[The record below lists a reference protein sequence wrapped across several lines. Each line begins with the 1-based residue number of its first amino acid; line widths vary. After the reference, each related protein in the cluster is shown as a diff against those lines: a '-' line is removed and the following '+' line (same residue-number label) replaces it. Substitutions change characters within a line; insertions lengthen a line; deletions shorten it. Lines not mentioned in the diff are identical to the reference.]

1 MYKTKLCILYKKRGQ
16 CSRPNCTFAHGAAE
30 LRRPGD
36 SSFSGRQNNLD
47 NDLRD
52 KLDRRFSLE
61 RRHSS
66 GRSGRGLQ
74 RFSGHDDYR
83 PFEKR
88 RDKDYRENQ
97 KLDDRGDY
105 AGGSR
110 AGNRI
115 EDQAEEERNKFPGY
129 NNVLEEQLKEVE
141 LDIKMLGNDKLR
153 IGASIEEKAQEA
165 NIVASRIQELEA
177 QLEREKE
184 DCRRI
189 SSSIKK
195 FVKEYNRFL
204 RAQDDVKRS
213 QARLQK
219 LGNQLSSHLT
229 GSEGNDRD
237 AEIDI
242 VSDEENNGHH
252 LRTARDTQSELQN
265 TSSLTRKR
273 HHVDQDTTKEPVED
287 AMLRGGGEDKLE
299 TSKLKKP
306 SRWTMDYSKSN
317 SEKETTGWISEDTI
331 NEASAKEDK
340 RKRRR
345 FSSGTPA
352 SDKTKGAG
360 SGLVMPSTSMAAHAV
375 DEVTEIEEGN
385 REVMKSVEANAEG
398 VGRDTHSQGEE
409 GDVEGGTEDTNN
421 VEVV

>member
-1 MYKTKLCILYKKRGQ
+1 MSGRSMYKTKLCILYQKRGQ
-16 CSRPNCTFAHGAAE
+16 CSRPNCTFAHGSAE

-36 SSFSGRQNNLD
+36 SSFSARRNNLD

-66 GRSGRGLQ
+66 GRNGRGLP
-74 RFSGHDDYR
+74 RFSGHDDNR

-97 KLDDRGDY
+97 KLDDQGDY
-105 AGGSR
+105 AGGLR

-115 EDQAEEERNKFPGY
+115 DDQAEDERNKFPGY

-141 LDIKMLGNDKLR
+141 LDIKMLSSDKLR

-165 NIVASRIQELEA
+165 DILTSRIRELET

-184 DCRRI
+184 ECRRI
-189 SSSIKK
+189 TSSVKK

-204 RAQDDVKRS
+204 RAQEDVKRS

-219 LGNQLSSHLT
+219 LGNQLSTYLT
-229 GSEGNDRD
+229 GNGGNDRD

-242 VSDEENNGHH
+242 VNNEENNGSHH
-252 LRTARDTQSELQN
+252 PRTAHDAQDELQN
-265 TSSLTRKR
+265 ASSFTRKR
-273 HHVDQDTTKEPVED
+273 HQVDQATPKEPLED
-287 AMLRGGGEDKLE
+287 ASAMLTGGGEEKVENSRL
-299 TSKLKKP
+299 SRR
-306 SRWTMDYSKSN
+306 SRWTMDDSKLS
-317 SEKETTGWISEDTI
+317 SEKETTGWVSEDAI
-331 NEASAKEDK
+331 NEPSLKEDK

-345 FSSGTPA
+345 FSSG
-352 SDKTKGAG
+352 AG
-360 SGLVMPSTSMAAHAV
+360 SGLVMPPTSMAAHAV
-375 DEVTEIEEGN
+375 DEVTEVEEEN
-385 REVMKSVEANAEG
+385 PEATKTVAANAEEKTRG
-398 VGRDTHSQGEE
+398 DSSAHSQEE
-409 GDVEGGTEDTNN
+409 S
-421 VEVV
+421 